1 MNRLLM
7 PFLMSATS
15 VVTAMVSA
23 EPISYLDISAS
34 TGYSSNVSIDG
45 IDVGNGNHYFGNQ
58 TATESF
64 TIVTNM
70 VGDSNTP
77 MLGGNVQIANASS
90 SDIDFVIGFYLPA
103 TELDAGSYDWA
114 GSMSLALTGIDASL
128 SSLLDTPVWSAGIGN
143 VELGDLLVD
152 PFEMGFDGLGSQATE
167 EAISGLIDWN
177 GDSGMLSVRYAFNL
191 SAGDSVVFGTS
202 LGFVPAPG
210 VISILGLAMLS
221 RRSRRR
227 STSPA

>member
-1 MNRLLM
+1 
-7 PFLMSATS
+7 MSALAG
-15 VVTAMVSA
+15 VTAIVNA
-23 EPISYLDISAS
+23 EPISYLDINTS

-45 IDVGNGNHYFGNQ
+45 IDIGNGNHYYGNQ

-64 TIVTNM
+64 TVVTNM

-103 TELDAGSYDWA
+103 EELDAGSYDWA
-114 GSMSLALTGIDASL
+114 GSISLALTGIDASL
-128 SSLLDTPVWSAGIGN
+128 SSLLDTPVWSSGIGD
-143 VELGDLLVD
+143 VEMGTLLVD
-152 PFEMGFDGLGSQATE
+152 PFELAFDGLGSQATE
-167 EAISGLIDWN
+167 EAISGMIDWN
-177 GDSGMLSVRYAFNL
+177 GDSGMLSVEFAFNL

-210 VISILGLAMLS
+210 AVSLLGLALLS
-221 RRSRRR
+221 GRRRRR
-227 STSPA
+227 SASPA